1 MGKHDRTKAAIFADP
16 IRADVR
22 WTDIEALFRAE
33 GAEISEGRGSRV
45 RIALGGCKAVFHR
58 PHPGDQTGKPTLRDV
73 RDFLIKAGI
82 KP

>member
-22 WTDIEALFRAE
+22 WTDIDALFRAE
-33 GAEISEGRGSRV
+33 GAELSKGRGSRV
-45 RIALGGCKAVFHR
+45 RVALGGCKAVFHR
-58 PHPGDQTGKPTLRDV
+58 PHPGDHTGKPIVRDV
-73 RDFLIKAGI
+73 RDFLIKAGV